1 MNKTLL
7 IASMAL
13 ALAACGGG
21 GGDDDGPAPQPAT
34 SPAEGLYTGKT
45 SANQDIAGL
54 VLDDGT
60 YYVIYTSL
68 APISLGVIQGK
79 LSAANGNFSSNDGK
93 DFSVT
98 SRGIFDVAINGTYAT
113 KGNLNGTVRYPA
125 TGQTA
130 TFTSTY
136 DKNYELTPSLAT
148 LAGTYSGT
156 SVIPEGGESA
166 TITVASSGTIS
177 GAGASGCRIEGAA
190 KPRAR
195 GNAYDITVTFG
206 PSPCARPGQ
215 KMSGVAYYSAEDR
228 SLIATGTTSDRSA
241 GVLFVGT
248 R

>member
-21 GGDDDGPAPQPAT
+21 GGDDDAPAPQPT
-34 SPAEGLYTGKT
+34 ISPAEGLYTGKT
-45 SANQDIAGL
+45 AANQDIAGL

-60 YYVIYTSL
+60 YYMIYTSL
-68 APISLGVIQGK
+68 APVSLGVIQGK
-79 LSAANGNFSSNDGK
+79 LNAANGNFTSNDGK

-98 SRGIFDVAINGTYAT
+98 SRGIFDVEVSGSYAS
-113 KGNLNGTVRYPA
+113 KGNLNGMVRYRA

-130 TFTSTY
+130 TFNSTY

-148 LAGTYSGT
+148 LAGTYNGT

-166 TITVASSGTIS
+166 TITVATSGAISGT
-177 GAGASGCRIEGAA
+177 GASGCRIEGTA

-206 PSPCARPGQ
+206 PSPCARAGQ

-228 SLIATGTTSDRSA
+228 GLIAAGTTADRSA